1 MFVDVMLPQNY
12 KDYDDLTLESIK
24 SELKLRKWRNDK
36 QLQLINRTLTDDE
49 LKEIDSISSNL
60 LKMRTDIK
68 EIQEKQKYMV
78 SNVYNH
84 GKSRKNIV
92 MVSTCIYSVPLLCIQ
107 DKDKTKN

>member
-60 LKMRTDIK
+60 LKMRTEIK
-68 EIQEKQKYMV
+68 EIQDKQKYMV
-78 SNVYNH
+78 SNVIIMA
-84 GKSRKNIV
+84 RAE
-92 MVSTCIYSVPLLCIQ
+92 
-107 DKDKTKN
+107 KTL

>member
-1 MFVDVMLPQNY
+1 MRIVNVFVDVMLPQNY

-78 SNVYNH
+78 SNVIIMA
-84 GKSRKNIV
+84 RAER
-92 MVSTCIYSVPLLCIQ
+92 TL
-107 DKDKTKN
+107 

>member
-78 SNVYNH
+78 SNVIIMA
-84 GKSRKNIV
+84 RAER
-92 MVSTCIYSVPLLCIQ
+92 TL
-107 DKDKTKN
+107 

>member
-1 MFVDVMLPQNY
+1 MCFYSELARIVNVFVDVMLPQNY

-60 LKMRTDIK
+60 LKMRTEIK
-68 EIQEKQKYMV
+68 EIQDKQKYMV
-78 SNVYNH
+78 SNVIIMA
-84 GKSRKNIV
+84 RAE
-92 MVSTCIYSVPLLCIQ
+92 
-107 DKDKTKN
+107 KTL

>member
-1 MFVDVMLPQNY
+1 MCFYSELVRIVNVFVDVMLPQNY

-78 SNVYNH
+78 SKVIIMA
-84 GKSRKNIV
+84 RAER
-92 MVSTCIYSVPLLCIQ
+92 TL
-107 DKDKTKN
+107 

>member
-1 MFVDVMLPQNY
+1 MCFSSELVRIVNVFVDVMLPQNY

-78 SNVYNH
+78 SNVIIMA
-84 GKSRKNIV
+84 RAER
-92 MVSTCIYSVPLLCIQ
+92 TL
-107 DKDKTKN
+107 

>member
-1 MFVDVMLPQNY
+1 MLPQNY

-60 LKMRTDIK
+60 LKMRTEIK
-68 EIQEKQKYMV
+68 EIQDKQKYMV
-78 SNVYNH
+78 SNVIIMA
-84 GKSRKNIV
+84 RAE
-92 MVSTCIYSVPLLCIQ
+92 
-107 DKDKTKN
+107 KTL

>member
-1 MFVDVMLPQNY
+1 MRIVNVFVDVMLPQNY

-49 LKEIDSISSNL
+49 LKEIDSISNNL

-78 SNVYNH
+78 SNVIIMA
-84 GKSRKNIV
+84 RAER
-92 MVSTCIYSVPLLCIQ
+92 TL
-107 DKDKTKN
+107 

>member
-1 MFVDVMLPQNY
+1 MLPQNY
-12 KDYDDLTLESIK
+12 KDYDELTLESIK

-78 SNVYNH
+78 SNVIIMA
-84 GKSRKNIV
+84 RAER
-92 MVSTCIYSVPLLCIQ
+92 TL
-107 DKDKTKN
+107 

>member
-1 MFVDVMLPQNY
+1 MCFYSELVRIVNVFVDVMLPQNY

-78 SNVYNH
+78 SNVIIMA
-84 GKSRKNIV
+84 RAER
-92 MVSTCIYSVPLLCIQ
+92 TL
-107 DKDKTKN
+107 